1 MPPFPRA
8 YGVAWW
14 NGRPTLTAD
23 GKPVVLPSYC
33 SCGPLW
39 RDPWLAA
46 HRNFARFS
54 ATHVYDEQ
62 DDVIYADTASVA
74 VHAVMP
80 GRREIRLP
88 GRFRVRD
95 VIAGKPASGATDR
108 VTFDVKGPV
117 TRWFRLEP
125 AP

>member
-1 MPPFPRA
+1 MQPRGQRGPGDYA
-8 YGVAWW
+8 IVF
-14 NGRPTLTAD
+14 TTA
-23 GKPVVLPSYC
+23 LPL
-33 SCGPLW
+33 P
-39 RDPWLAA
+39 AA
-46 HRNFARFS
+46 LVRNLARFS

-62 DDVIYADTASVA
+62 DDVVYADTASVA

-95 VIAGKPASGATDR
+95 VIAGKPVSGATDR